1 MSPRVE
7 AVAWAAAI
15 AVLAALAVTEGS
27 RRADLERRL
36 PVAPKELYRT
46 LARSQTGVQVVDV
59 RPDLEDDYED
69 AHVPGSIPLPGCDP
83 ARAPPGAGDRI
94 HRSVPTVLV
103 AAPDADAQ
111 ELRACLA
118 RFTSARVL
126 AGGIDAW
133 AEARLPED
141 AGEYTP
147 PSAKAGG
154 GCL

>member
-7 AVAWAAAI
+7 AVAWTAI
-15 AVLAALAVTEGS
+15 LAVLAGLVAFEGS
-27 RRADLERRL
+27 RRASLERQL
-36 PVAPKELYRT
+36 PLTARELYRT
-46 LARSQTGVQVVDV
+46 LATSQTGVQVVDV
-59 RPDLEDDYED
+59 RPDLEDGYED
-69 AHVPGSIPLPGCDP
+69 AHVPGAIPMPACDP
-83 ARAPPGAGDRI
+83 VQAPPGAGQRI

-103 AAPDADAQ
+103 AADDAS
-111 ELRACLA
+111 EEEVRRCLA

-126 AGGIDAW
+126 AGGMDGW

-141 AGEYTP
+141 VGEYTP

>member
-1 MSPRVE
+1 VE

-15 AVLAALAVTEGS
+15 VVLAALVVLEGG

-36 PVAPKELYRT
+36 PVGPKELYRA

-59 RPDLEDDYED
+59 RPDLEDGYEE
-69 AHVPGSIPLPGCDP
+69 AHVPGSIPMPGCDP
-83 ARAPPGAGDRI
+83 ARAPRGAGDRI

-103 AAPDADAQ
+103 SADDGEADVI
-111 ELRACLA
+111 RRCLA
-118 RFTSARVL
+118 QFTSARVL
-126 AGGIDAW
+126 AGGMDGW

-141 AGEYTP
+141 VGEYTP

>member
-7 AVAWAAAI
+7 AVAWAAI
-15 AVLAALAVTEGS
+15 VAVLAGLVGLEGAK
-27 RRADLERRL
+27 RAALERRL
-36 PVAPKELYRT
+36 AVEPKELYRT
-46 LARSQTGVQVVDV
+46 LARSQAGVQVVDV
-59 RPDLEDDYED
+59 RPELEDEYED
-69 AHVPGSIPLPGCDP
+69 AHVPGSIPLPACDRT
-83 ARAPPGAGDRI
+83 RAPPGASERI

-103 AAPDADAQ
+103 ASPDADPE

-126 AGGIDAW
+126 AGGMDAW
-133 AEARLPED
+133 AGARLPED
-141 AGEYTP
+141 VGEYAP